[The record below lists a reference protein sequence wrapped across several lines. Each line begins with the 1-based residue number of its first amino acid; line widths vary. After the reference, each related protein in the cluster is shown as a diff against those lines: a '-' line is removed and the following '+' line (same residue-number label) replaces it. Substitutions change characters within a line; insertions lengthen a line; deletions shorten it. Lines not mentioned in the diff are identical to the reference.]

1 MADLALLWHMH
12 QPDYRHPVSGHFTRP
27 WVLLHAIKDYADMA
41 SHLERHGGVRCT
53 INFVP
58 VLLDQIEDYCDQ
70 LESGQWRDPL
80 LRSLALASP
89 EQLTPSDRDALVQVA
104 FHCHGPNMV
113 QPHGPLRRLRD
124 LLQLVQSHDGND
136 LDDLSG
142 LCYADLAT
150 WCLLA
155 WSGEAMR
162 REGGVVAA
170 LMAKGSHFDLA
181 DRRALLSELA
191 RVMKN
196 LVPRYRTL
204 VERGQIEISC
214 SPSHHPIARCP
225 PRPSIPAGAP
235 ACRLNSRRHH
245 APRAAAR
252 RGRMTRTVAL
262 LFGLRG
268 RWTVPR
274 SETRRGRTHAGGR
287 SETRRDGDG

>member
-142 LCYADLAT
+142 LCYGDLAT
-150 WCLLA
+150 WCHA
-155 WSGEAMR
+155 TGPWSSA
-162 REGGVVAA
+162 VKSKSAA
-170 LMAKGSHFDLA
+170 
-181 DRRALLSELA
+181 
-191 RVMKN
+191 
-196 LVPRYRTL
+196 
-204 VERGQIEISC
+204 
-214 SPSHHPIARCP
+214 
-225 PRPSIPAGAP
+225 AP
-235 ACRLNSRRHH
+235 AITRS
-245 APRAAAR
+245 PAAR
-252 RGRMTRTVAL
+252 RARVSRRTL
-262 LFGLRG
+262 
-268 RWTVPR
+268 PR
-274 SETRRGRTHAGGR
+274 AGSTHGGTMRRAQQQGAGA
-287 SETRRDGDG
+287 